1 MFCFVLWGETVEKRF
16 RLAHII
22 GLTMNRHE
30 IVPRISLEEFLEVYD
45 LTPEEFTALQ
55 KALVLGRWRVI
66 PRDR

>member
-30 IVPRISLEEFLEVYD
+30 IVPGISLEEFLEVYD
-45 LTPEEFTALQ
+45 LTPEEFTALHRP
-55 KALVLGRWRVI
+55 KTRAFWRVI